1 MVFLVLLS
9 VLLFSGCTGI
19 SHRIHTEIADSLTQN
34 ESSVFARDD
43 DPEFIKDA
51 LPFGL
56 KLYESLLEEN
66 PDHRGLHIALAAG
79 YTAYSN
85 LFLHLPA
92 DTLDTAS
99 RKQKKHL
106 KRRAAKHYL
115 RARTYA
121 INGLSLK
128 YDNFMRA
135 LSSNS
140 DSLLPLLDSSDADLL
155 YWAGISWM
163 GAFTVDKGNMGL
175 ALSMTNA
182 KKLLFRLR
190 DIDPDY
196 GSGSLDNFFI
206 DYYANVPSALGGDLD
221 SARYYFNRATQNT
234 AIESPQPY
242 ITYARSVSVKENNP
256 EEFDQLLEKA
266 RSIPPED
273 DPDNLLIRTA
283 KQQEAE
289 WLLRNKSTFFN

>member
-1 MVFLVLLS
+1 MVFLALLS

-19 SHRIHTEIADSLTQN
+19 SHRINTEIADSLTQN
-34 ESSVFARDD
+34 ESSVFSRDD

-66 PDHRGLHIALAAG
+66 PDHRGLHATLAAG

-92 DTLDTAS
+92 DTLNAELED
-99 RKQKKHL
+99 QKKHL
-106 KRRAAKHYL
+106 RKRAKNHYL

-128 YDNFMRA
+128 YDNFMGA

-163 GAFTVDKGNMGL
+163 GAFAVDKGNMRL

-182 KKLLFRLR
+182 KKLLFRLK

-206 DYYANVPSALGGDLD
+206 DYYANVPSALGGDPD
-221 SARYYFNRATQNT
+221 SARHYFERATQDT
-234 AIESPQPY
+234 ALESPLPY

-256 EEFDQLLEKA
+256 KEFVQLLEKA
-266 RSIPPED
+266 CSIPPED

-289 WLLRNKSTFFN
+289 WLLRNENSFFN